1 MDSKQSSKYCVNEMV
16 PLGTSKETL
25 ILEITS
31 KTKQPP
37 ADPDFV
43 PVRFC
48 VRFYVKI
55 LLATLVIAVVIV
67 TVFVG
72 IFVSQRIKNKVKGE
86 SQRK

>member
-1 MDSKQSSKYCVNEMV
+1 MDSKQSSKHCDNEMV

-31 KTKQPP
+31 KTEQPP

-43 PVRFC
+43 PVRF
-48 VRFYVKI
+48 FVKI

-72 IFVSQRIKNKVKGE
+72 IFVSQRIENKVKGE